1 MVLHS
6 ALRDRADDLA
16 GRRVPYVEA
25 TVVRAE
31 RPTSARPGDSALVL
45 ADGGIEGFVGGTCAE
60 SSVRAHGLDALES
73 GEPVLLRILPDAG
86 AAPDR
91 GEPGA
96 VTVHN
101 PCLSGGSLEI
111 FLQPRLPAPLV
122 AVLGETP
129 IARALARMADALGY
143 AAVGITADSPLP
155 ADAAAVVVASHGRGE
170 EAVLRAALTAGVPYV
185 GLVASPRR
193 GDTVRAALDL
203 PPADLVRL
211 STPAGLDIGARTPEE
226 IALSILAEIVER
238 RPRPHVIP
246 LPRPAEPAPATT
258 AVDPVCGMTVVAA
271 APTLRVDPGV
281 WFCGSGCRDAYLAE
295 PARYAG
301 AAS

>member
-1 MVLHS
+1 MVLYS

-143 AAVGITADSPLP
+143 AAVGIAADSPLP

-211 STPAGLDIGARTPEE
+211 STPAGLDIGAHTPEE
-226 IALSILAEIVER
+226 IALSILAEIVAVSHG
-238 RPRPHVIP
+238 RPGGPMAREW
-246 LPRPAEPAPATT
+246 L
-258 AVDPVCGMTVVAA
+258 
-271 APTLRVDPGV
+271 
-281 WFCGSGCRDAYLAE
+281 GS
-295 PARYAG
+295 
-301 AAS
+301 